1 MAGALFLLPDHDGDD
16 NGHEEIDGV
25 VGGVVGDD
33 DDDVQPQSRKSKV

>member
-16 NGHEEIDGV
+16 NGHEESD
-25 VGGVVGDD
+25 GVVGDD